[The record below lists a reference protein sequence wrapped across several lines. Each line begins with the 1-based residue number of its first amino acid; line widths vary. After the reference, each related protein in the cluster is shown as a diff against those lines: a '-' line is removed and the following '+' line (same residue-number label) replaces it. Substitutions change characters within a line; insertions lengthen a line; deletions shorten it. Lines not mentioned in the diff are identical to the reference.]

1 MVRTR
6 RLGVTS
12 SSPNALPNKRDVVFR
27 SVRSVAL
34 AIGLGTGSVLGEVLI
49 HAPAASLGAW
59 NGANSI
65 AAWMPLA
72 LLPSE
77 PFSTDGA
84 LRAARVKLR
93 LVPTRKRGLTSA
105 SRFRRPP

>member
-1 MVRTR
+1 M
-6 RLGVTS
+6 
-12 SSPNALPNKRDVVFR
+12 
-27 SVRSVAL
+27 AL

-49 HAPAASLGAW
+49 HPPAASLGAW